1 MIDSVIIEPITKD
14 DDEGFFRLG
23 ESERARLSTYFPQT
37 TGLTADRRATRTYIK
52 DMIARCHKREFY
64 CFVMRDYEGGPP
76 IGAVFLK
83 QFDWSVPKC
92 ETAYFISSVYEGH
105 GITTLALIWATD
117 FAFSEL
123 DVNKVFARIVPVNV
137 ASIRVVEKCGYER
150 EGLLRSDFRTS
161 SGDLLDVYLYGRL
174 RNA

>member
-14 DDEGFFRLG
+14 DDDGFFRLV
-23 ESERARLSTYFPQT
+23 ESDRARLATYFPQT
-37 TGLTADRRATRTYIK
+37 TGHATDRRTTRAYIR
-52 DMIARCHKREFY
+52 DMLARTHQREFF
-64 CFVMRDYEGGPP
+64 CFVMRDYESGPP

-92 ETAYFISSVYEGH
+92 ETAYFISSIYQGH
-105 GITTLALIWATD
+105 GITTLGLIWATD

-123 DVNKVFARIVPVNV
+123 EVNKVFARIVPENV
-137 ASIRVVEKCGYER
+137 ASIRVAEKCGYER
-150 EGLLRSDFRTS
+150 EGLLRRDFRTS

-174 RNA
+174 R